1 MTCMYSFT
9 SYSFISFYAKE
20 MFVDSCR
27 KRRKVCIEE
36 HDYFVFT
43 SVQYIFRIKL
53 FDSSFNQFVL
63 FLLLSFFILLHISNV
78 YYSKFQ
84 SSWNIFSEFLHKTTI
99 SFRLLRTLG
108 KFTCLY
114 RWIWLR
120 ILKSNSSS
128 LQRNMLFVYSI
139 ISQIKSLIVK
149 NFKFTLYY
157 HRYII

>member
-53 FDSSFNQFVL
+53 FDSSFNKFVL
-63 FLLLSFFILLHISNV
+63 FLLLSFFYPPPYLKCLLLKISIILE
-78 YYSKFQ
+78 Y
-84 SSWNIFSEFLHKTTI
+84 
-99 SFRLLRTLG
+99 LLRIPSQNDNFIQTFKNTWEIYL
-108 KFTCLY
+108 
-114 RWIWLR
+114 
-120 ILKSNSSS
+120 S
-128 LQRNMLFVYSI
+128 LQMNMT
-139 ISQIKSLIVK
+139 KDTK
-149 NFKFTLYY
+149 K
-157 HRYII
+157 